1 MFVGLWPLQAFQG
14 SLGWVYERA
23 RAGCLLCWGR
33 SLLCGVSTH
42 THAHTHVSPAVRGKP
57 LGKTEHR
64 MFLPHKN
71 EVEKRGVEVGE
82 GLLPFHTN

>member
-1 MFVGLWPLQAFQG
+1 MRGPGQA
-14 SLGWVYERA
+14 VCC
-23 RAGCLLCWGR
+23 AGGGASSVACP
-33 SLLCGVSTH
+33 H